1 MDSCIHC
8 VGIKKANDGQL
19 MAQCEYSGN
28 WTLAHGGTCFGSCE
42 GQEYSR
48 EYIASMLNE
57 VSNSAYG
64 WNIDGKVLGV
74 PVNEFE
80 RLMDVAA
87 EMVLN
92 GSAG

>member
-1 MDSCIHC
+1 MNSCIHC
-8 VGIKKANDGQL
+8 IGLKRDEMGQL
-19 MAQCEYSGN
+19 KVQCEYSGE
-28 WTLAHGGTCFGSCE
+28 WSLAHGGTCFGSCE

-57 VSNSAYG
+57 VSESAYG
-64 WNIDGKVLGV
+64 WNIDGKVLGI

-87 EMVLN
+87 EMVLK